1 MKVLNGDRN
10 QCQTCKEYFNSSG
23 AFDKHRVGE
32 HGLNRRCR
40 TREEMQAK
48 GMSLNKDGFWITQ
61 KMDSAALSR
70 KVKDLV

>member
-1 MKVLNGDRN
+1 MKVLSGDRN